1 MMLCACTAL
10 YTVGCSSDEGMDGK
24 EDGNCRSTTGQAV
37 TFTNK
42 AETAT
47 TRTAISYT
55 KGNAANVL
63 WSAGD
68 KIWVE
73 DNTNNFVQSLAGVF
87 SADMKVGKFSVT
99 GTFPATTQVHYTG
112 GASAT
117 TVTIANNQTQAAA
130 NDFAHAGAVG
140 DCAVG
145 TASGSATAGYQFTL
159 NHKAAYLC
167 LLPRS
172 ENSLIRGFVIQ
183 DVTVIADNDIAGDFS
198 LSASGLSAT
207 PSANGSKSIKVTVPN
222 LPLTN
227 ATSPAT
233 NAIYVVMAPQT
244 TALNIVYH
252 LYNPALNFS
261 GTITKNIPVQA
272 YAPGTIRDITSKLGN
287 DYTEEQKPYLWD
299 AKKWVFDGQT
309 EPYNM
314 AGGGVQLG
322 PSSNPMLPQSK
333 ASDPDRWYNDELP
346 GVAKN
351 SCKDCPNGYQMVW
364 YGTHYPYFDAEEL
377 WTAEGK
383 LYKGVLRF
391 RKWNTLVADFGASKT
406 SIPTTLPP
414 STTAWEDGPGIPN
427 GNNFNIGQGIPAPS
441 DMTKYFALPAAL
453 SSVAHQNNNFY
464 AGKYASLVDDTNSYW
479 ASSARPDGTLWFGGI
494 PTACYLT
501 YAPGGS
507 ILWVSTG
514 NYIERTR
521 LSARFAIKFQ

>member
-24 EDGNCRSTTGQAV
+24 EDGNGRSTTGQVV

-47 TRTAISYT
+47 TRTGISYT
-55 KGNAANVL
+55 KGNAADVL

-112 GASAT
+112 GASGT

-172 ENSLIRGFVIQ
+172 ENSLIRDFVIQ

-207 PSANGSKSIKVTVPN
+207 PSANGSKSIKVIVPN

-299 AKKWVFDGQT
+299 AKKWLFDGKT

-314 AGGGVQLG
+314 SPFSGLAL
-322 PSSNPMLPQSK
+322 SNPMWPQSK
-333 ASDPDRWYNDELP
+333 VTDPDRWYNDELP

-364 YGTHYPYFDAEEL
+364 YATHYPYFDAEEL
-377 WTAEGK
+377 WTAEGQ

-391 RKWNTLVADFGASKT
+391 RKWNTLVADFGASET
-406 SIPTTLPP
+406 SLPTVWPAGT
-414 STTAWEDGPGIPN
+414 SGTNNGGPN
-427 GNNFNIGQGIPAPS
+427 GSNFNIGMGIPAPS

-453 SSVAHQNNNFY
+453 SSVAHQNDFY
-464 AGKYASLVDDTNSYW
+464 HAGKYATLVDNSNSYW
-479 ASSARPDGTLWFGGI
+479 GSSARPDGQFWAGH
-494 PTACYLT
+494 PSASYLG
-501 YAPGGS
+501 YRPGQNY
-507 ILWVSTG
+507 LWVSTG
-514 NYIERTR
+514 NYIQRNR
-521 LSARFAIKFQ
+521 LYAMFAIKFQ

>member
-24 EDGNCRSTTGQAV
+24 EDGNGRSTTGQAV

-47 TRTAISYT
+47 TRTGISYT

-112 GASAT
+112 GASGT

-183 DVTVIADNDIAGDFS
+183 DVTIIADNDIAGDFS

-252 LYNPALNFS
+252 LYSPSLNIS
-261 GTITKNIPVQA
+261 GTITKNIPTQA
-272 YAPGTIRDITSKLGN
+272 YAAGTIRDITSKLGY
-287 DYTEEQKPYLWD
+287 DYTEETKLYYWD
-299 AKKWVFDGQT
+299 AKKWLYDGQT
-309 EPYNM
+309 PPFTY
-314 AGGGVQLG
+314 A
-322 PSSNPMLPQSK
+322 SRPQSK
-333 ASDPDRWYNDELP
+333 AADPDRWYNDQETP
-346 GVAKN
+346 GTTTMAQN
-351 SCKDCPNGYQMVW
+351 SCKDCPTVVQMIW
-364 YGTHYPYFDAEEL
+364 YCCYYPCYDAEEL
-377 WTAEGK
+377 WTADGEVF
-383 LYKGVLRF
+383 KGVLRL
-391 RKWNTLVADFGASKT
+391 RKWNTLVADYGASLT
-406 SIPTTLPP
+406 ALPATATLPAGASVWGTIDEPKATKSSMQQGNPTP
-414 STTAWEDGPGIPN
+414 SE
-427 GNNFNIGQGIPAPS
+427 
-441 DMTKYFALPAAL
+441 MTKYFALPGKTGDPGFEYVNGYFANSSL
-453 SSVAHQNNNFY
+453 SNN
-464 AGKYASLVDDTNSYW
+464 
-479 ASSARPDGTLWFGGI
+479 SAPYLYYPDG
-494 PTACYLT
+494 
-501 YAPGGS
+501 APVMWCGYHIGR
-507 ILWVSTG
+507 
-514 NYIERTR
+514 ERWAPKR
-521 LSARFAIKFQ
+521 AVKFQ